1 MSDILFI
8 IVFMGIVVGLAAGI
22 LWLIDKLTI
31 SRGSN
36 AEEKAATVER
46 RTVRWQ
52 RGWRICF
59 IAMAAISLPIN
70 LVGLIRKTE
79 PLFPTI
85 LWVFFALLI
94 ILGALNPYTGG
105 D

>member
-1 MSDILFI
+1 
-8 IVFMGIVVGLAAGI
+8 VVGLAAGI
-22 LWLIDKLTI
+22 LWVIDKLTL
-31 SRGSN
+31 SRGLS
-36 AEEKAATVER
+36 ATEKAATVEK
-46 RTVRWQ
+46 RTARWQ

-59 IAMAAISLPIN
+59 IVMAALSLPIN

-85 LWVFFALLI
+85 IWIFFALLI
-94 ILGALNPYTGG
+94 VLGALNPYTGE